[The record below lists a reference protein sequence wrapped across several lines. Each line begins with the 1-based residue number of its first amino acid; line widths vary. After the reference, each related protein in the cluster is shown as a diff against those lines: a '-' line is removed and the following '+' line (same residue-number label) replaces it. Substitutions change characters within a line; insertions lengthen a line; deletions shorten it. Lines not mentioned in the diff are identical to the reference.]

1 MKQYRIPEEE
11 AVNLALEY
19 AKSNARLSEEELH
32 QWMTNFTQKYNS
44 FMEMIERYNST
55 SPERSKSAPRE

>member
-19 AKSNARLSEEELH
+19 AKSNAKLSEEELH
-32 QWMTNFTQKYNS
+32 QWMMDFTQKYNS
-44 FMEMIERYNST
+44 FMEMVERYNST
-55 SPERSKSAPRE
+55 SQERL